1 MSQTEQRSVIIALT
15 IGVMVCVGCGT
26 FLLMRPD
33 SDSHVVEQNAVAP
46 QETVGDEDLLDS
58 ESPTPQPQSKSSSI
72 EQSRSESQNENND
85 TFDSKHALLNVVDQA
100 NVDELAAM
108 FIESLENPMV
118 FESINATY
126 WMQSV
131 VLTKLVNLD
140 INKAKSLLNRLSGR
154 TAEIFLYNVMDEWN
168 RVHESEAIKLLAS
181 LEGSLQE
188 QGFQGLVDGGKF
200 RSQSKLIE
208 MASTI
213 GLEQE
218 FVTDLQDRQ
227 QTAQVQVT
235 WEELEQEF
243 ENIDFTDSSN
253 LLQLPHTAANY
264 ILSTGL
270 DSMPEVLGLFDK
282 LLQNN
287 LSDSD
292 RLTLK
297 AHRRSVVSEVSYN
310 DPEGVFE
317 FMVPLEKEKDLD
329 LLSAVAQTWFW
340 VDPDALWDRLNA
352 VDLRGV
358 KRKITQDII
367 RYWSWRE
374 PDVVLISLRTLPP
387 EYHDQ
392 TYLDIAQG
400 MWYDT
405 PFKALKLLPL
415 IADWSTSQHQDVFGK
430 SSMMSFSIEQ
440 IISNAAEAAPLATIE
455 WINSNES
462 QLHDSMRTKYLDD
475 VFESWSQTDPIRA
488 FEMALKMPLRED
500 EIGLEAKVLQT
511 LVYSD
516 LDRAIA
522 LLPRVREGETKVYAY
537 GRVSRKMANQDR
549 IAEAI
554 QLGEDLPEIERGE
567 FNQNLASHVG
577 HRTPFDRLVSGI
589 GQLPTLEMKS
599 QAASTAIYTKGLPM
613 SNDLTDSQVNEL
625 KEFLTDDERKRVEII
640 LEFDQDA
647 SED

>member
-1 MSQTEQRSVIIALT
+1 MSQTEQRNVIIALT

-26 FLLMRPD
+26 FFLLRPD

-72 EQSRSESQNENND
+72 EQSRSESQSENND

-100 NVDELAAM
+100 NEDELAAV

-131 VLTKLVNLD
+131 VLTKLVNVD

-154 TAEIFLYNVMDEWN
+154 TAEIFLYNVMGEWN
-168 RVHESEAIKLLAS
+168 RVHVSEAIKLLAS

-200 RSQSKLIE
+200 LSQSKLIE

-235 WEELEQEF
+235 WKELEQEF

-287 LSDSD
+287 LSDTD

-297 AHRRSVVSEVSYN
+297 AHRRSVVSEVSNN

-317 FMVPLEKEKDLD
+317 FMVPLAKEKDLD
-329 LLSAVAQTWFW
+329 LLSAAAQVWFW

-352 VDLRGV
+352 GDLRGV

-374 PDVVLISLRTLPP
+374 PDVVLISLKTLPP

-415 IADWSTSQHQDVFGK
+415 IADWSTPQHQDVFGK

-475 VFESWSQTDPIRA
+475 VFESWSQSDPIRA

-522 LLPRVREGETKVYAY
+522 LVPRVRTGETKAFAY
-537 GRVSRKMANQDR
+537 ERISRQMAAQDR
-549 IAEAI
+549 ISEAVK
-554 QLGEDLPEIERGE
+554 LGEDLPELERE
-567 FNQNLASHVG
+567 KFNRNLASRVG

-599 QAASTAIYTKGLPM
+599 KAASTAIYTKGLPM

-625 KEFLTDDERKRVEII
+625 KEFLTDDDRKRVEII

-647 SED
+647 SE

>member
-1 MSQTEQRSVIIALT
+1 MSQTEQRNVIIALT

-100 NVDELAAM
+100 NEDELAAM

-168 RVHESEAIKLLAS
+168 RVHVSEAIKLLAS

-235 WEELEQEF
+235 WGELEQEF

-329 LLSAVAQTWFW
+329 LLSAAAQVWFW

-374 PDVVLISLRTLPP
+374 PDVVLISLKTLPP

-522 LLPRVREGETKVYAY
+522 LLPRVREGETKVYSY

-647 SED
+647 SEE

>member
-1 MSQTEQRSVIIALT
+1 MSQTVPRHVVIALT
-15 IGVMVCVGCGT
+15 VGLMVCVGCGT
-26 FLLMRPD
+26 FLLIQRD
-33 SDSHVVEQNAVAP
+33 SDSRAVEQNATASRDAVA
-46 QETVGDEDLLDS
+46 DEELLDS
-58 ESPTPQPQSKSSSI
+58 KSPTPQPQSNSSTT
-72 EQSRSESQNENND
+72 EQSRSQSQSEDND
-85 TFDSKHALLNVVDQA
+85 TFDSKHALLNLVDQA
-100 NVDELAAM
+100 NVDKLAAM
-108 FIESLENPMV
+108 FVDSLESPMV
-118 FESINATY
+118 FESIDATY

-131 VLTKLVNLD
+131 ILTKLINID

-154 TAEIFLYNVMDEWN
+154 SAEIFLYNVMGEWN
-168 RVHESEAIKLLAS
+168 RVHVSEAIKLLAS

-200 RSQSKLIE
+200 LSQSKLKE

-218 FVTDLQDRQ
+218 IVTDLLDQ
-227 QTAQVQVT
+227 QQMVQVQVT
-235 WEELEQEF
+235 WKELEQEF

-253 LLQLPHTAANY
+253 LLQLPQTAANY

-287 LSDSD
+287 LSESD

-297 AHRRSVVSEVSYN
+297 AHRRSVVSEVSNN

-329 LLSAVAQTWFW
+329 LLSAAAQVWFW

-374 PDVVLISLRTLPP
+374 PDVVLISLKTLPP

-392 TYLDIAQG
+392 TYVDIAQG

-462 QLHDSMRTKYLDD
+462 QLHDSMRRKYLDD
-475 VFESWSQTDPIRA
+475 VFESWSQTDPINA
-488 FEMALKMPLRED
+488 FEMALQMPLTEN

-522 LLPRVREGETKVYAY
+522 LLPRVRTGETKAFAY
-537 GRVSRKMANQDR
+537 ERVSRQMEAQDR
-549 IAEAI
+549 ISEAFK
-554 QLGEDLPEIERGE
+554 LGEDLPELERDK
-567 FNQNLASHVG
+567 FNRSLASRVG

-599 QAASTAIYTKGLPM
+599 TAASTAIHTKGLPM
-613 SNDLTDSQVNEL
+613 SNDLTDSEVNEL
-625 KEFLTDDERKRVEII
+625 KEFLTDDDRMRVEII
-640 LEFDQDA
+640 LEFDQDG
-647 SED
+647 SKE

>member
-1 MSQTEQRSVIIALT
+1 MSQTVPRHVVIALT
-15 IGVMVCVGCGT
+15 VGLMVCVGCGT
-26 FLLMRPD
+26 FLLIQRD
-33 SDSHVVEQNAVAP
+33 SDSRSVEQNATKSPDTVA
-46 QETVGDEDLLDS
+46 DEELLDS
-58 ESPTPQPQSKSSSI
+58 ESPTPQPLNKSDSTTQSL
-72 EQSRSESQNENND
+72 SESLNENDD
-85 TFDSKHALLNVVDQA
+85 TFDSKHALLNLVDQA
-100 NVDELAAM
+100 NVDKLAAM
-108 FIESLENPMV
+108 FVDSLENPMV
-118 FESINATY
+118 FESIDATY

-131 VLTKLVNLD
+131 ILTKLINID

-154 TAEIFLYNVMDEWN
+154 TAEIFLYNVMSEWN
-168 RVHESEAIKLLAS
+168 RVHVSEAIKLLAS

-188 QGFQGLVDGGKF
+188 QGFQGLVDGGKLL
-200 RSQSKLIE
+200 SQSKLIE
-208 MASTI
+208 IASTI

-218 FVTDLQDRQ
+218 FVTDLQDRH
-227 QTAQVQVT
+227 QTAQVLVT

-253 LLQLPHTAANY
+253 LLQLPQTAANY

-287 LSDSD
+287 LSESD

-297 AHRRSVVSEVSYN
+297 AHRRSVVSEVSNN

-317 FMVPLEKEKDLD
+317 FLVPLEKEKDLD
-329 LLSAVAQTWFW
+329 LLSAAAQVWFW

-374 PDVVLISLRTLPP
+374 PDVVLISLKTLPP

-415 IADWSTSQHQDVFGK
+415 IANWSTSHHQDVYGK

-440 IISNAAEAAPLATIE
+440 IISNAAEADPLATIE
-455 WINSNES
+455 WINSAES
-462 QLHDSMRTKYLDD
+462 QLHDSMRTIYLDE
-475 VFESWSQTDPIRA
+475 VSQSWSETDPVKA
-488 FEMALKMPLRED
+488 FEKALKMPLRED
-500 EIGLEAKVLQT
+500 EIGLEAMVLQT

-516 LDRAIA
+516 LDRAIT
-522 LLPRVREGETKVYAY
+522 LLPRVRTGETRAFAY
-537 GRVSRKMANQDR
+537 ERISRQMEAQDR
-549 IAEAI
+549 ISEAI
-554 QLGEDLPEIERGE
+554 QLGEDLPEFEREE
-567 FNQNLASHVG
+567 FNRNLASRVG
-577 HRTPFDRLVSGI
+577 HRTPFERLVSGI

-599 QAASTAIYTKGLPM
+599 KAASTAIYTKGLPM

-625 KEFLTDDERKRVEII
+625 KEFLTDDDRKRVDII
-640 LEFDQDA
+640 LKFDQDD
-647 SED
+647 SNE